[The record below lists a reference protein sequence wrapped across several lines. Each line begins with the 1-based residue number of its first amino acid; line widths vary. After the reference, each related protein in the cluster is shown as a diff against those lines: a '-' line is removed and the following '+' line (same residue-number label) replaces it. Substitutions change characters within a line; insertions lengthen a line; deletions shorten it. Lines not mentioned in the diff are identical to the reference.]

1 MRKTV
6 TIAALFLAVALLPFS
21 ALATPITY
29 SFSSGGLAAS
39 ATFDQTGASLTVT
52 LTNTSTSDALDP
64 TDILTAVYFNL
75 TGDPALSRTSAIL
88 APGSVVKVGGTGA
101 LVPVSGGV
109 VGGEW
114 AYLNNSDPPLPNS
127 SGVSSVG
134 LGVFG
139 PGDLFPG
146 PNLQGPTS
154 PDGVQFGITAL
165 GDNLLTG
172 NGGLSGEDLIQNSV
186 VFTLGGYTGDPSADI
201 TAVTFQYGTGLD
213 EPSYPG
219 SPSGNPNVPEP
230 SSLATMALGA
240 LALLGYRARRLLTAR
255 AR

>member
-1 MRKTV
+1 MRKP
-6 TIAALFLAVALLPFS
+6 AATAVVLLAIALLPCS

-29 SFSSGGLAAS
+29 SFSSGDFAAS
-39 ATFDQTGASLTVT
+39 ATFDQSGTSLIVT
-52 LTNTSTSDALDP
+52 LTNTSTHDAMVP
-64 TDILTAVYFNL
+64 TDILTAVYFDV

-114 AYLNNSDPPLPNS
+114 AYLNNTNPPLPNN

-146 PNLQGPTS
+146 PNLEGPTS
-154 PDGVQFGITAL
+154 PDGVEFGITSL

-186 VFTLGGYTGDPSADI
+186 VFTLGGYTGDPSTDV
-201 TAVTFQYGTGLD
+201 TAVTFQYGTAID
-213 EPSYPG
+213 APTYPG
-219 SPSGNPNVPEP
+219 SPGGNPNVPEP
-230 SSLATMALGA
+230 ATLVLMGTAAIG
-240 LALLGYRARRLLTAR
+240 LLVYRARRLRSYR